1 MAKSITIRFDQ
12 DEQYLL
18 DHLDLQKN
26 KTQYIKDLIQNEID
40 RDQDDLSEQ
49 IKAYID
55 QKIQELK

>member
-1 MAKSITIRFDQ
+1 MAKSITIRFDKN
-12 DEQYLL
+12 EQYLL